1 MQDPTFDNAG
11 VGLAH
16 LTTDGRWLRVNAV
29 LGEALGFAPD
39 VLAGKSCVDVLH
51 ADHRQAF
58 TQTLLDLQQR
68 NSSRR
73 EQELQWLAAD
83 GNPLW
88 LQCSITMHAPSNG
101 DDAYAIA
108 SFIDITERKV
118 IEKRL
123 ADLEDRFEFVAESA
137 GIGYFIWD
145 VIEDRCI
152 YCNEQYAALHGMTV
166 EQYMN
171 DYATGNADTM
181 IVHPEDRDRYFKFVE
196 RSLRRREPLACEYR
210 MIRTDGEIRHMLE
223 IESKLEFDGD
233 KATRSEGLL
242 QDITRQ
248 YEFLEMQQQ
257 SAKMQSLGQLAGGL
271 AHDFNNLLGVIV
283 GNAELLKARLGD
295 DDPMLQAVLHATRRG
310 ADLNEKMLAFTH
322 QQALDQRSL
331 EPTEVIAD
339 TLKMIQRTFPAS
351 IEVDSDIEAGVW
363 DVMADRVLLES
374 ALLNLA
380 INARDAMPAGGRLT
394 LRVANHVVSPDAEA
408 QQLDLLDGDYVLFE
422 VADDGSG
429 MSEEVRQR
437 AFEPYF
443 TTKPV
448 GEGSG
453 LGLSMVYGFAQ
464 QSRGGL
470 EIVDRLEGGSRLLLY
485 LPRAEERAGQVTD
498 SQQATAEHAHGG
510 HVLVLEDDEDI
521 RQLIS
526 TMLRKLGYETVE
538 ADTASAAH
546 KALEEAGEV
555 SIIVADVVLPGGT
568 SGPEFITEVRQQRP
582 DLRVVY
588 VSGYAANELDSS
600 HLDSPGTTFLRKPF
614 FSADLEHA
622 LVEVTRG
629 GRT

>member
-16 LTTDGRWLRVNAV
+16 VTTDGKWLRVNAA
-29 LGEALGFAPD
+29 LGEALGYAPD
-39 VLAGKSCVDVLH
+39 VLAGQSCVDVLH
-51 ADHRQAF
+51 EDHRQAF
-58 TQTLLDLQQR
+58 AQALRDLQQD
-68 NSSRR
+68 NASRL
-73 EQELQWLAAD
+73 EQELQYVGAD
-83 GNPLW
+83 GKPVW
-88 LQCSITMHAPSNG
+88 LQCSVTVHAPSNG
-101 DDAYAIA
+101 DEAYVIA
-108 SFIDITERKV
+108 SFVDITERKV
-118 IEKRL
+118 VDQRL

-145 VIEDRCI
+145 IVEDRCI
-152 YCNEQYAALHGMTV
+152 YCNEQYAAMHGMTV

-171 DYATGNADTM
+171 DYATGHADTM
-181 IVHPEDRDRYFKFVE
+181 IVHPDDRERYFKFVE
-196 RSLRRREPLACEYR
+196 RSLRRREPMACEYR
-210 MIRTDGEIRHMLE
+210 MMRTDGEIRHMLE

-233 KATRSEGLL
+233 EATRSEGLL

-248 YEFLEMQQQ
+248 YEYLELQQQ

-271 AHDFNNLLGVIV
+271 AHDFNNLLAVIG
-283 GNAELLKARLGD
+283 GNAELLMSRLGEE
-295 DDPMLQAVLHATRRG
+295 DPMLQAVLHATQRG

-322 QQALDQRSL
+322 QQSLDQRSL

-351 IEVDSDIEAGVW
+351 IEVHSDIEADAW

-380 INARDAMPAGGRLT
+380 INARDAMPDGGQLT
-394 LRVANHVVSPDAEA
+394 LRVANHVVSPEAER

-470 EIVDRLEGGSRLLLY
+470 EIFNPSEGGSRLLLY
-485 LPRAEERAGQVTD
+485 LPRAEEKAGQAAD
-498 SQQATAEHAHGG
+498 SQQAMAEHTHGG
-510 HVLVLEDDEDI
+510 QVLVLEDDENI

-526 TMLRKLGYETVE
+526 NVLRKLGYETIE
-538 ADTASAAH
+538 ADTAAAAH
-546 KALEEAGEV
+546 KALEEAGDV

-568 SGPEFITEVRQQRP
+568 SGPEFVTEVRQQQP

-588 VSGYAANELDSS
+588 VSGYTASELDSS
-600 HLDSPGTTFLRKPF
+600 HLDIPGTTFLRKPF
-614 FSADLEHA
+614 FSADLEQA
-622 LVEVTRG
+622 LVEV
-629 GRT
+629 RTV